1 MWSRALLSSLG
12 MHESRS
18 IHFCRTVTH
27 AMVAGIMAATTAA
40 GSSQLP
46 ATRWSVLLDARSAD
60 ATTRQKALDA
70 FCRMYWM
77 PFYAFLRRR
86 GHSPEDAEDL
96 TQSFFARM
104 LSGDRLEN
112 ISTDGSKG
120 RLRSYL
126 LTALGNFAAKQWTRQ
141 APQRHAGIE
150 PLVSLD
156 SEAAEAAYLSEPA
169 DHATP
174 ERLFEKRWAMAW
186 LDLCIKRLREEYE
199 AAGKGALFDALKPTL
214 ALTGAQTSFQTIA
227 EATGMSEGAAR
238 VAAHRLRQHLR
249 AILEEEVA
257 QTVQNPADV
266 ADEMRYL
273 MTVVAEGA

>member
-1 MWSRALLSSLG
+1 
-12 MHESRS
+12 
-18 IHFCRTVTH
+18 
-27 AMVAGIMAATTAA
+27 MVAGIMAATTAA

-46 ATRWSVLLDARSAD
+46 ATRWSVLLDARSSD
-60 ATTRQKALDA
+60 AATRQKALDA

-126 LTALGNFAAKQWTRQ
+126 LTALGNFATKQWTRQ
-141 APQRHAGIE
+141 APQRQAGII
-150 PLVSLD
+150 SLD
-156 SEAAEAAYLSEPA
+156 SEAAETAYLSEPA

-199 AAGKGALFDALKPTL
+199 AAGKGALFEALKPTL
-214 ALTGAQTSFQTIA
+214 ALTGAQTSFQAIGA
-227 EATGMSEGAAR
+227 AAGMSEGAAR

-249 AILEEEVA
+249 VILEEEVA

-266 ADEMRYL
+266 SDEMRYL
-273 MTVVAEGA
+273 MTVVAEGS